1 MEVPDAFPED
11 ALEDIAYLSR
21 SKNRAWILATLAT
34 ESYTRRELGDA
45 TGIARTTLDRIV
57 NEFEERGWITR
68 TKDGD
73 YVATPIGERIAT
85 ESTRF
90 VGAIQT
96 IRSLGDAVA
105 WLPNDELTIGLQYFR
120 DATVMRPETNATS
133 ALSTHAI
140 ELMREA
146 TEFTCLVN
154 IAPSL
159 GFENA
164 MMNGVVDGR
173 LRTQHIITD
182 GELAV
187 IRQKADRASRWQTYI
202 EAGADLYFYDGRIP
216 CNILIIDETVFI
228 LDRQPEAIEAIK
240 SSNDVVRSWAHEVIS
255 DYQEDAERLTTATF
269 AR

>member
-1 MEVPDAFPED
+1 
-11 ALEDIAYLSR
+11 
-21 SKNRAWILATLAT
+21 
-34 ESYTRRELGDA
+34 
-45 TGIARTTLDRIV
+45 
-57 NEFEERGWITR
+57 
-68 TKDGD
+68 
-73 YVATPIGERIAT
+73 
-85 ESTRF
+85 
-90 VGAIQT
+90 
-96 IRSLGDAVA
+96 
-105 WLPNDELTIGLQYFR
+105 
-120 DATVMRPETNATS
+120 
-133 ALSTHAI
+133 
-140 ELMREA
+140 
-146 TEFTCLVN
+146 VN

-202 EAGADLYFYDGRIP
+202 EAGADLYCYDGRIP

>member
-1 MEVPDAFPED
+1 
-11 ALEDIAYLSR
+11 
-21 SKNRAWILATLAT
+21 
-34 ESYTRRELGDA
+34 
-45 TGIARTTLDRIV
+45 
-57 NEFEERGWITR
+57 
-68 TKDGD
+68 
-73 YVATPIGERIAT
+73 
-85 ESTRF
+85 
-90 VGAIQT
+90 
-96 IRSLGDAVA
+96 VA